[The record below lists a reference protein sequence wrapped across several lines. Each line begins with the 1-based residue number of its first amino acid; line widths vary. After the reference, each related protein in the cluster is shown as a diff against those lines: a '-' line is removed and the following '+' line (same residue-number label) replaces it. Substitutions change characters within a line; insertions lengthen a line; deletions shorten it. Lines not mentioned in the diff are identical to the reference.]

1 MIFSR
6 QKKNTR
12 RGRSF
17 KVREEIKKGGNGP
30 SVKGSV
36 SNSMK
41 LELILHRIGNQGDRL
56 GQTGMSW
63 TGLSSDMM
71 AEEHS
76 GVLEVTRAVFLS
88 PGRCCT
94 GLEGAMEW
102 GI

>member
-17 KVREEIKKGGNGP
+17 KVREEVKEGGDGP

-36 SNSMK
+36 SNSVK
-41 LELILHRIGNQGDRL
+41 LELILHRIGNRGDRL

-63 TGLSSDMM
+63 NGLSSGMM

-88 PGRCCT
+88 PGRCCI

>member
-12 RGRSF
+12 RGISS
-17 KVREEIKKGGNGP
+17 KVTEEAKEVGNGP
-30 SVKGSV
+30 SVEGSV
-36 SNSMK
+36 SNSME
-41 LELILHRIGNQGDRL
+41 LELILHRTGNQGDRL

-88 PGRCCT
+88 PGRCCI

-102 GI
+102 DI